1 MGTFKDFL
9 FFFQIQKPY
18 NMKKQSNTW
27 SEYKKRNTV
36 KVLIVCL
43 PNGMLVYASKPYEG
57 SISDRQ
63 IIIDSGFLEMLDEG
77 DVVLGNIF
85 LIIIANLFI
94 NFFIR

>member
-1 MGTFKDFL
+1 
-9 FFFQIQKPY
+9 
-18 NMKKQSNTW
+18 MKKQSNTW

-94 NFFIR
+94 NFFIRY

>member
-1 MGTFKDFL
+1 M
-9 FFFQIQKPY
+9 
-18 NMKKQSNTW
+18 
-27 SEYKKRNTV
+27 

-85 LIIIANLFI
+85 IIIIAFI
-94 NFFIR
+94 LGSEKVWFSVNMLQIVL

>member
-1 MGTFKDFL
+1 
-9 FFFQIQKPY
+9 
-18 NMKKQSNTW
+18 
-27 SEYKKRNTV
+27 
-36 KVLIVCL
+36 
-43 PNGMLVYASKPYEG
+43 MLVYASKPYEG

-85 LIIIANLFI
+85 LMIIANLFI